1 MSNTL
6 TLTQSQIIGNLI
18 IELLN
23 GEISDETLKQV
34 HTIDTTDMDHPL
46 QHIISFI
53 KGTGEP
59 GDDRDWMI
67 ETALADLSYLAQ
79 EALDKKKDKPS

>member
-6 TLTQSQIIGNLI
+6 TLTQNQIIGNLI
-18 IELLN
+18 VELLT

-34 HTIDTTDMDHPL
+34 YNIDTTDMDHPL
-46 QHIISFI
+46 QHIISFL
-53 KGTGEP
+53 KGTINPGE
-59 GDDRDWMI
+59 DRDWMI

-79 EALDKKKDKPS
+79 EALDKKKGKQS